1 MSEYIDNVSRRKE
14 QLKEALHRLHQG
26 TPLEELRG
34 EFADVLQ
41 NANASEVAQIEQALI
56 EEGLPVEDIQNL
68 CDVHVALFRA
78 GLDKEPT
85 PDMLPGHP
93 IYTLR
98 SENELAA
105 LVLNEVRSVLVNF
118 KVDPSA
124 QVRGKLTQK
133 CKN

>member
-1 MSEYIDNVSRRKE
+1 MNEYINNVSRRRE
-14 QLKEALHRLHQG
+14 QLKEALSRLHQG
-26 TPLEELRG
+26 TPLEELRA

-41 NANASEVAQIEQALI
+41 NASASEVAQIEQDLI

-93 IYTLR
+93 IYTFR

-105 LVLNEVRSVLVNF
+105 LVLNEVRAALINF
-118 KVDPSA
+118 KVDP
-124 QVRGKLTQK
+124 
-133 CKN
+133 